1 MFFSKKNKIII
12 KNKNITI
19 EAKSGSRLYNVLIDN
34 NIKLPSLC
42 GGNGQCGKCKV
53 RIEALDKREIAK
65 PTKKERLMLALIN
78 LEAGYRLAC
87 EYVVKQDI
95 VVDTEEWVTKENYHP
110 EIVSVKVNP
119 KGRLIEHQ
127 VESNVERN
135 VEPHAKEEK
144 KSAEVV
150 EKITQPDTLE
160 EAVNRSESYESKNGL
175 ILVQY
180 ENGIRFFYYST
191 SIDNISHSDF
201 IKTDETLVNLID
213 DNTISDFIYNRIR
226 VPDFERM
233 VLILDKIYFDG
244 SNLLDIVNYY
254 TFELGEVFCEVLQPV
269 NSSKQFMSFFRILST
284 LKPNSLII
292 SLDNLNNIYYVSE
305 DGGIYNL
312 NLNYV
317 LEEYKLEELFHA
329 KGKNPIVEI
338 SEDFSE
344 VKIKDSFKE
353 PDSVSISAKLKAVEN
368 LLFFGVVT
376 PKLEFLEREKLIDK
390 IPIEILVKHSYKN
403 DQKVFY
409 LYRKKGNLHYIDE
422 KFLEKVK
429 NLKLLLNS
437 VFEYVEKH
445 LGRINNVA
453 INSFFDFENLTN
465 SLLNLDIVPKK
476 YSKKVSYFSGDPS
489 VLATRFFSTQSIKDF
504 ISKRVKDL
512 KTVTLYNDENFN
524 TIFEKNSKR

>member
-1 MFFSKKNKIII
+1 MIFSKKNKIII

-19 EAKSGSRLYNVLIDN
+19 EAKSGSKLYNVLIDN

-53 RIEALDKREIAK
+53 RIEALNKKEIAK

-95 VVDTEEWVTKENYHP
+95 VVDTEEWVTKENYNP
-110 EIVSVKVNP
+110 EIVSVKVNN
-119 KGRLIEHQ
+119 KSRTIERQ
-127 VESNVERN
+127 VEPN
-135 VEPHAKEEK
+135 AEEK

-150 EKITQPDTLE
+150 EKGKRLNTLE
-160 EAVNRSESYESKNGL
+160 EVVNRSESYESKNGL

-213 DNTISDFIYNRIR
+213 DNTISDFIYNRIK
-226 VPDFERM
+226 VPDFERI

-292 SLDNLNNIYYVSE
+292 SLDNLNNIYFVSE

-317 LEEYKLEELFHA
+317 LEEYKLEELFHS

-376 PKLEFLEREKLIDK
+376 SKLEFLEREKLIDK

-422 KFLEKVK
+422 KFLVKVR

-445 LGRINNVA
+445 LGKINNVA
-453 INSFFDFENLTN
+453 INTFFDFENLTN
-465 SLLNLDIVPKK
+465 SLLSLDILPKK

-489 VLATRFFSTQSIKDF
+489 VLATRAFSTQSIKDF

-524 TIFEKNSKR
+524 TIFEKNSKL